1 MTQRLYLGEFEQLVL
16 LAVLRLE
23 GEGYGVTVRREIEE
37 RTGRRVGLGSVYATL
52 DRLTQKG
59 LLESQ
64 VADPTP
70 VRGGRAKKVFRLT
83 RGGRG
88 ALARSLELV
97 ERMARGLTL
106 DADGAR

>member
-1 MTQRLYLGEFEQLVL
+1 MTKRPHLGEFEQLVL
-16 LAVLRLE
+16 LAVLRLD

-37 RTGRRVGLGSVYATL
+37 RTGRSVGLGSVYSTL

-59 LLESQ
+59 LLEPH
-64 VADPTP
+64 VAEPTP

-83 RGGRG
+83 RGGRS
-88 ALARSLELV
+88 ALVSSLEMV

-106 DADGAR
+106 DPDGAL